1 MDENGMNRNLM
12 DTLLPPLPSIRSA
25 YIEPQSPVI
34 NEMPK
39 PETLQHP
46 KPANDEVEPDA
57 ASSEVIDDPSFS
69 YHGYQV
75 VRGEYFAHINEP
87 TITFSDYRLSVNTAC
102 LKKAPDVEFV
112 QVLVNS
118 REHKLLIR
126 PSTEDV
132 KDSFPWCTARRKT
145 KYITCRMFMLML
157 VDLLRWDPD
166 YKYKIIGKQIR
177 SNGESLFVFD
187 LSSTEIF
194 QRQIVDDE
202 NGVKRRK
209 TLRKPLYP
217 DDWKN
222 QFGLPVDE
230 HKKALQVNIFDG
242 YAVFSVTDPNK
253 RETPDTS
260 NEESKGE

>member
-12 DTLLPPLPSIRSA
+12 DTLLPPLPSMRGTNN
-25 YIEPQSPVI
+25 EPQPLAKTEI
-34 NEMPK
+34 PK
-39 PETLQHP
+39 QEIFQIP
-46 KPANDEVEPDA
+46 KSENKEVKPDIV
-57 ASSEVIDDPSFS
+57 SSDVIDDPSFS

-87 TITFSDYRLSVNTAC
+87 TITFSDYRLSVNAAC

-112 QVLVNS
+112 QVLVNA

-157 VDLLRWDPD
+157 VDLLQWNPD
-166 YKYKIIGKQIR
+166 YKYKMIGKQIR

-253 RETPDTS
+253 REIPSTG
-260 NEESKGE
+260 NEENKGE